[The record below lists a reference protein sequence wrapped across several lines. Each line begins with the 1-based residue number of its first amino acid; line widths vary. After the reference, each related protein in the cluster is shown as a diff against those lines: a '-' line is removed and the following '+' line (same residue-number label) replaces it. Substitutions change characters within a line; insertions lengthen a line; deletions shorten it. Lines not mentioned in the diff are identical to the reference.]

1 MKLDTYLSFDGDCRA
16 AFAFYARVLG
26 GKVAAMMTFGEAN
39 ACGDL
44 GEAARDLVMHARLDL
59 DGFALMGTDATPQ
72 YPYQPIQ
79 GAHVVVNVDEPAEAE
94 RIFAALA
101 EGGRVDMPMQETF
114 WARRYGIAVDRH
126 GVPWMVNCAQPAF
139 AH

>member
-1 MKLDTYLSFDGDCRA
+1 MKLDTCLSFDGDCRA
-16 AFAFYARVLG
+16 AFGFYARVLG
-26 GKVAAMMTFGEAN
+26 GRVVAMMTFGEAN

-44 GEAARDLVMHARLDL
+44 GEAARDLVMHARLDV
-59 DGFALMGTDATPQ
+59 DGFSLIGTDATAR
-72 YPYQPIQ
+72 YPHQPVQ
-79 GAHVVVNVDEPAEAE
+79 GAYVVVNVDDPADAE
-94 RIFAALA
+94 RVFAALS